1 MCYLIE
7 VTEIEEVTPKTTR
20 HTHSKDFCIA
30 TLEEAMCGAYD
41 RVDILDAVTGEV
53 LVAFY
58 DEELDYNILYWFKKT
73 IFVFKFENQ
82 NQNSYLKTKIEN
94 WKWGLKNEN

>member
-7 VTEIEEVTPKTTR
+7 VTEIEEVTQKQQGYTYN
-20 HTHSKDFCIA
+20 KDLCVA

-53 LVAFY
+53 LASFY
-58 DEELDYNILYWFKKT
+58 DEELAYNILY
-73 IFVFKFENQ
+73 
-82 NQNSYLKTKIEN
+82 
-94 WKWGLKNEN
+94 

>member
-7 VTEIEEVTPKTTR
+7 VTEIEAVTPKQQGY
-20 HTHSKDFCIA
+20 THSKDFCIA

-41 RVDILDAVTGEV
+41 RVDILDDVTGEV
-53 LVAFY
+53 LAAFY
-58 DEELDYNILYWFKKT
+58 DEELAYNILYWFLKNNFRFQIWKSKSK
-73 IFVFKFENQ
+73 FRFEN
-82 NQNSYLKTKIEN
+82 EN

>member
-7 VTEIEEVTPKTTR
+7 VTEIKAVTPKQQSY
-20 HTHSKDFCIA
+20 THSKDFCIA

-53 LVAFY
+53 LAAFY
-58 DEELDYNILYWFKKT
+58 DEELAYNILY
-73 IFVFKFENQ
+73 
-82 NQNSYLKTKIEN
+82 
-94 WKWGLKNEN
+94 